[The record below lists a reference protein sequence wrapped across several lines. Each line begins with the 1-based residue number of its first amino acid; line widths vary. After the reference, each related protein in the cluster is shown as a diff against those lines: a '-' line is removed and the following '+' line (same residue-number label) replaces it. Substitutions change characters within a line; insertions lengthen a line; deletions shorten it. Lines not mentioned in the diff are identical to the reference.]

1 MALAIVLIAEQ
12 SQTVAARYPPEA
24 IHNNGI
30 NRKKR
35 GINLKNRMKK
45 VPIFVCHQHH
55 QPALLI

>member
-1 MALAIVLIAEQ
+1 M
-12 SQTVAARYPPEA
+12 AARYPPEA